1 MGVPGGMGASRD
13 GMPLDDDHL
22 LADGTQFAD
31 LPL

>member
-1 MGVPGGMGASRD
+1 MEFSVHTRD